1 MRKKRKQSKL
11 IINEVRKGFQ
21 DKNKE
26 GFDSNTKVIIIENEK
41 VAQILEEKPFDI
53 TWCSICNKIVRLI

>member
-11 IINEVRKGFQ
+11 IINEVRKGFE
-21 DKNKE
+21 DKQKFGE
-26 GFDSNTKVIIIENEK
+26 DTKVIIIENEK

-53 TWCSICNKIVRLI
+53 TWCSICNKIVRDF